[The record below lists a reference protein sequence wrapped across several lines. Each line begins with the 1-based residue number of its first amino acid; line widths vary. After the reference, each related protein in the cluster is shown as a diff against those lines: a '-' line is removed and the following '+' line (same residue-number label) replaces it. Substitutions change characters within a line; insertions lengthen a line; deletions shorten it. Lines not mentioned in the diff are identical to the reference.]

1 MRQPPNKQ
9 QSIPSSDKSK
19 ILLIII
25 FLAILLVILGIL
37 LGLVLKQR
45 GFKFSMPELQAE
57 STPTGVLVETVPT
70 LFIPTPD
77 CGTPTLAIGSTTFQ
91 VQSVQTAPDGTLT
104 IPADG
109 FGITYWVNGTNTNYV
124 FGLSPTQ
131 DNLSLISSLPPG
143 STVTATWNNCN
154 STSYTLFALEQ
165 NPVGISTILD
175 QSTEG
180 ITIFLSSDPFTAN
193 YIIRGEL
200 TGEQISIFNT
210 PSGTD
215 IQAEI
220 SLLEITALP
229 DGTSV
234 RIGVSVQNYG
244 QSPFTLSA
252 TEVSLITT
260 DGAALEMLG
269 SEPPL
274 PKEIAAG
281 GTETLYFTFQKPSS
295 PTALFGILGIE
306 YEVGGY

>member
-1 MRQPPNKQ
+1 MRSPTQKQ
-9 QSIPSSDKSK
+9 SNSLSDRTK
-19 ILLIII
+19 ILIV
-25 FLAILLVILGIL
+25 ILLLALLLVVLGIL

-45 GFKFSMPELQAE
+45 GIKFSMPELQAG
-57 STPTGVLVETVPT
+57 STPAVASEAVAPT

-77 CGTPTLAIGSTTFQ
+77 CGTPTLVVGSTTFQ
-91 VQSVQTAPDGTLT
+91 IQPIQIAQDGTLT

-109 FGITYWVNGTNTNYV
+109 VGIAYWANGTNTNYV

-154 STSYTLFALEQ
+154 STSYTLLALEQ
-165 NPVGISTILD
+165 NPVGISTLLD

-180 ITIFLSSDPFTAN
+180 ITIFLSLDPFTAN
-193 YIIRGEL
+193 YIIHGEL

-220 SLLEITALP
+220 SLLETTALP
-229 DGTSV
+229 DGTSI
-234 RIGVSVQNYG
+234 RIGISIQNYG
-244 QSPFTLSA
+244 QAPFTLSA
-252 TEVSLITT
+252 SDVSLITT

-274 PKEIAAG
+274 PKEIATG
-281 GTETLYFTFQKPSS
+281 VTETLYFTFQKPSS